1 MLLQLDICKM
11 RHVRPFIKKFRA
23 LDADGSGRLG
33 KDDLELAVR
42 YSEDELL
49 RMRQRNSQVHKQGA
63 LVRGQSSFVRPSAF
77 EMAYMPN

>member
-1 MLLQLDICKM
+1 MQ
-11 RHVRPFIKKFRA
+11 HVRPFIKKFRA

-33 KDDLELAVR
+33 KDD
-42 YSEDELL
+42 LL